1 MVSKQEIKVTQDTF
15 VVWLRRRNLTA
26 VNNFPV
32 KISNKKTA
40 RCDLFNRPYRLILN
54 LSLLIEFTFPNE

>member
-15 VVWLRRRNLTA
+15 VVWLRRRTSTA

-40 RCDLFNRPYRLILN
+40 RCDLFNRPYRLIFE
-54 LSLLIEFTFPNE
+54 SLLIEFSFPNE